1 MVVPVSILP
10 PIPLQ
15 TLLKSETC
23 AGGLAAVDYY
33 FIQEDGGMFKATV
46 AFEPYFY
53 VVCKVR
59 PMLIVAAPPD
69 PITCSLEPKA

>member
-1 MVVPVSILP
+1 MAVKVPIP
-10 PIPLQ
+10 RPIPLQ
-15 TLLKSETC
+15 TLLRSETC

-59 PMLIVAAPPD
+59 PTFTVDAPPD